1 MRIFLAGAT
10 GVIGMR
16 LMPLLG
22 QEGHQV
28 VGMTRTPE
36 KVELLRELGAE
47 PVVCD
52 VFDVDALNAAVGG
65 ARAELVMHQ
74 LTDLPDEVDQIP
86 MFAARNNRIRSEGTH
101 NLIEAA
107 RAARIDRFVA
117 QSISWEPPGGGEA
130 VRAHERMVLDFGGVV
145 LRYGQL
151 YGPGTYHE
159 RDLPDPPRIHVDEAA
174 RRTVE
179 LLDAPSGAIVVTEA
193 DDSIDAGADPPGAA
207 VE

>member
-10 GVIGMR
+10 GVLGVR
-16 LMPLLG
+16 LVPLFV
-22 QEGHQV
+22 QAGHQV

-36 KVELLRELGAE
+36 KVGLLKELGAE

-52 VFDVDALNAAVGG
+52 VFDADSLNAAVGG
-65 ARAELVMHQ
+65 ATVELVMHQ
-74 LTDLPDEVDQIP
+74 LTDLPDGVDQLSTFRP
-86 MFAARNNRIRSEGTH
+86 RNNRMRTEGTR

-107 RAARIDRFVA
+107 RRAGVERFIA
-117 QSISWEPPGGGEA
+117 QSVSWEPAGGGEA
-130 VRAHERMVLDFGGVV
+130 VRNHERMVLDFGGVV

-151 YGPGTYHE
+151 YGPGTYYEHE
-159 RDLPDPPRIHVDEAA
+159 LPDPPRIHVDEAA

-179 LLDAPSGAIVVTEA
+179 LLDAPSGAIVVTESE
-193 DDSIDAGADPPGAA
+193 DPLDPADPPGAT